1 MFYIWR
7 NAGLVNVEGACYRN
21 VSEKVVENMRYLGGF
36 SFNTGG
42 KPLQEYLENE
52 TLWGGGG

>member
-1 MFYIWR
+1 MEKR
-7 NAGLVNVEGACYRN
+7 GLVNVEGVCYRN